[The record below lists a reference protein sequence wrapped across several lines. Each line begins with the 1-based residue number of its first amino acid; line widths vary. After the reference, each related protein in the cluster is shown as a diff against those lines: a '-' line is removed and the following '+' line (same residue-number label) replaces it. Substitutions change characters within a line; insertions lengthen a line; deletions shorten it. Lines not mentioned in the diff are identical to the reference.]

1 MTKAKLALLIAAAKS
16 IGWTPVR
23 DYEEGFGLLIEGRQ
37 DVWNPFDD
45 DADAFRIMVDASM
58 FVDVSDCANKAR
70 ACTQQ
75 SKGNWVYVVGNVDIY
90 EATRYAIVEAAAS
103 LNY

>member
-1 MTKAKLALLIAAAKS
+1 MNADKLALLIDAAKS
-16 IGWTPVR
+16 LGWTPVR

-37 DVWNPFDD
+37 EVWNPLDD
-45 DADAFRIMVDASM
+45 DADAFRLMVDAAM

-75 SKGNWVYVVGNVDIY
+75 SKGNWVYVASNVDIY
-90 EATRYAIVEAAAS
+90 EATRYAIVQAAAS
-103 LNY
+103 